1 MKLREIFTL
10 RKLRLKLRCNFTFCQ
25 IRPYGAR
32 SALYGLFVVLSVLFT
47 MATAL
52 SVADFLKILFGT
64 GDEVPLASG
73 NLVAMALD
81 RLYTWLISF
90 GQLNALLFFSGI
102 IFVLYAFKNVFTYLS
117 TIEISIIRANVVRS
131 LRNKMFH
138 KAMHLPMS
146 YYDRQRKGDVIAR
159 FTSDMV
165 EYEEGI
171 LGSIQMLLTAV
182 ISMTLYLF
190 MLFYINVKLTLFVLC
205 MLPLV
210 ALVISGIS
218 HRLKRSSKIVQ
229 EMNSYLVSLTDETI
243 GGLKVIK
250 SYTAIDF
257 SNHRFRAYNR
267 EYTRRRT
274 LMLRRID
281 AASPVSDFLGNS
293 IVIGIL
299 LFGAWLVFNGDQGL
313 TSELFISYVMLFVLM
328 IPPAKDF
335 STGLSQIKKGRAC
348 ADRIRAFL
356 AGAEEEDMLLC
367 PEPHVTPCE
376 HPVGLPVPPDVE
388 FRHVSFSYN
397 PGTLVLDDV
406 SFDVP
411 RGTTLALVGSS
422 GSGKST
428 IADLLCRMYN
438 CTHGQI
444 LLKGENILAIP
455 LADLRRRIGVVAQDT
470 LLFND
475 TVAANIAFGR
485 PSATRDEIEKAA
497 RDAQAHDFIVTLSQG
512 YDTPLG
518 EGGSLLSGGQR
529 QRISIARALLR
540 NPDLLIFDEATSALD
555 TESERLLQA
564 TLNEVLR
571 NRSAIVIAHRL
582 STVVNADNIIVL
594 DHGRVVEHGTH
605 TELMAINGR
614 YAQLVAL
621 QSF

>member
-1 MKLREIFTL
+1 MSLRDNFTL
-10 RKLRLKLRCNFTFCQ
+10 HQLK
-25 IRPYGAR
+25 PYSGQ

-64 GDEVPLASG
+64 GEDVPTASG

-81 RLYTWLISF
+81 RLYAWLISF
-90 GQLNALLFFSGI
+90 GQLNALLLFSGI
-102 IFVLYAFKNVFTYLS
+102 IFVLYSLKNVFSYLS
-117 TIEISIIRANVVRS
+117 AIEISIIRIGIVRN
-131 LRNKMFH
+131 LRNRMFH
-138 KAMHLPMS
+138 KAMRLPMS
-146 YYDRQRKGDVIAR
+146 YYDHHRKGDVMAR

-171 LGSIQMLLTAV
+171 LGSIQMLLTSV

-257 SNHRFRAYNR
+257 SNRRFRASNR

-281 AASPVSDFLGNS
+281 AASPVSDFLGNT

-299 LFGAWLVFNGDQGL
+299 LFGAWLVFSGDQGL

-348 ADRIRAFL
+348 SDRINAFL
-356 AGAEEEDMLLC
+356 N
-367 PEPHVTPCE
+367 EPSE
-376 HPVGLPVPPDVE
+376 PDVIRE
-388 FRHVSFSYN
+388 AEDKNPNLESPTVSLRHVSFSYN
-397 PGTLVLDDV
+397 EGVPVLEDI

-411 RGTTLALVGSS
+411 CGTTLALVGSS

-428 IADLLCRMYN
+428 IADLLCRFYP
-438 CTHGQI
+438 CTQGEI
-444 LLKGENILAIP
+444 LLGGIDINSMSLTA
-455 LADLRRRIGVVAQDT
+455 LRSRIGVVAQDT

-475 TVAANIAFGR
+475 TVAANIAFGCPGASR
-485 PSATRDEIEKAA
+485 HDVEQAA
-497 RDAQAHDFIVTLSQG
+497 RAAQAHDFIAALPKG
-512 YDTPLG
+512 YDTSLG
-518 EGGSLLSGGQR
+518 EGGNLLSGGQR

-540 NPDLLIFDEATSALD
+540 NPDLLILDEATSALD

-564 TLNEVLR
+564 TLDEVLR
-571 NRSAIVIAHRL
+571 HRSAIVIAHRL
-582 STVVNADNIIVL
+582 STVVNADCIVVL
-594 DHGRVVEHGTH
+594 DHGRVVERGTH
-605 TELMAINGR
+605 SELMALHGR
-614 YAQLVAL
+614 YAELVAL

>member
-1 MKLREIFTL
+1 MSLRDNFTL
-10 RKLRLKLRCNFTFCQ
+10 HQLK
-25 IRPYGAR
+25 PYSGQ

-64 GDEVPLASG
+64 GEDVPTVSG

-81 RLYTWLISF
+81 RLYAWLISF
-90 GQLNALLFFSGI
+90 GQLNALLLFSGI
-102 IFVLYAFKNVFTYLS
+102 IFVLYSLKNVFSYLS
-117 TIEISIIRANVVRS
+117 AIEISIIRIGIVRN
-131 LRNKMFH
+131 LRNRMFH
-138 KAMHLPMS
+138 KAMRLPMS
-146 YYDRQRKGDVIAR
+146 YYDHHRKGDVMAR

-171 LGSIQMLLTAV
+171 LGSIQMLLTSV

-257 SNHRFRAYNR
+257 SNRRFRASNR

-281 AASPVSDFLGNS
+281 AASPVSDFLGNT

-299 LFGAWLVFNGDQGL
+299 LFGAWLVFSGDQGL

-348 ADRIRAFL
+348 SDRINAFL
-356 AGAEEEDMLLC
+356 N
-367 PEPHVTPCE
+367 EPSE
-376 HPVGLPVPPDVE
+376 PDVIRE
-388 FRHVSFSYN
+388 AEDKNLNLESPTVSLRHVSFSYN
-397 PGTLVLDDV
+397 EGVPVLEDI

-411 RGTTLALVGSS
+411 CGTTLALVGSS

-428 IADLLCRMYN
+428 IADLLCRFYP
-438 CTHGQI
+438 CTQGEI
-444 LLKGENILAIP
+444 LLGGIDINSMSLTA
-455 LADLRRRIGVVAQDT
+455 LRSRIGVVAQDT

-475 TVAANIAFGR
+475 TVAANIAFGCPGASR
-485 PSATRDEIEKAA
+485 HDVEQAA
-497 RDAQAHDFIVTLSQG
+497 RAAQAHDFIAALPKG
-512 YDTPLG
+512 YDTSLG
-518 EGGSLLSGGQR
+518 EGGNLLSGGQR

-540 NPDLLIFDEATSALD
+540 NPDLLILDEATSALD

-564 TLNEVLR
+564 TLDEVLR
-571 NRSAIVIAHRL
+571 HRSAIVIAHRL
-582 STVVNADNIIVL
+582 STVVNADCIVVL
-594 DHGRVVEHGTH
+594 DHGRVVERGTH
-605 TELMAINGR
+605 SELMALHGR
-614 YAQLVAL
+614 YAELVAL

>member
-1 MKLREIFTL
+1 M
-10 RKLRLKLRCNFTFCQ
+10 
-25 IRPYGAR
+25 
-32 SALYGLFVVLSVLFT
+32 VLSVLFT

-64 GDEVPLASG
+64 GDATPVASG
-73 NLVAMALD
+73 NLVALCLD
-81 RLYTWLISF
+81 RLYSWLISF
-90 GQLNALLFFSGI
+90 GQLNALLLFSGI
-102 IFVLYAFKNVFTYLS
+102 IFVLYALKNVFSYLS
-117 TIEISIIRANVVRS
+117 AIEISIIRTSVVRS
-131 LRNKMFH
+131 LRNRLFH
-138 KAMHLPMS
+138 KAMRLPMS
-146 YYDRQRKGDVIAR
+146 YYDRHRKGDVMAR

-171 LGSIQMLLTAV
+171 LGSLQLLLTAV
-182 ISMTLYLF
+182 IGMTLYLF

-218 HRLKRSSKIVQ
+218 HRLKRNSKIVQ
-229 EMNSYLVSLTDETI
+229 EMNAYLVSLTDETI

-257 SNHRFRAYNR
+257 SNRRFRAANR

-274 LMLRRID
+274 FMLRRID
-281 AASPVSDFLGNS
+281 AASPVSDFLGNT

-299 LFGAWLVFNGDQGL
+299 LFGAWLVFGGDQGL
-313 TSELFISYVMLFVLM
+313 TPELFISYVMLFVLM

-348 ADRIRAFL
+348 ADRIEAFL
-356 AGAEEEDMLLC
+356 DEAEEPQILTASTTR
-367 PEPHVTPCE
+367 PAATPSA
-376 HPVGLPVPPDVE
+376 VAL
-388 FRHVSFSYN
+388 RHVSFAYE
-397 PGTLVLDDV
+397 PGIPVLNDINLE
-406 SFDVP
+406 VP
-411 RGTTLALVGSS
+411 HGTTLALVGSS

-438 CTHGQI
+438 CSQGEI
-444 LLKGENILAIP
+444 LLLGENIQSMP
-455 LADLRRRIGVVAQDT
+455 LATLRARIAVVAQDT

-485 PSATRDEIEKAA
+485 PDASRAEIEKAA
-497 RDAQAHDFIVTLSQG
+497 RDAQAHDFIAALPQG
-512 YDTPLG
+512 YDTSLG

-540 NPDLLIFDEATSALD
+540 NPDLLILDEATSALD

-571 NRSAIVIAHRL
+571 GRSAIVIAHRL
-582 STVVNADNIIVL
+582 STVVGADCIAVL
-594 DHGRVVEHGTH
+594 DHGRVVERGTH
-605 TELMAINGR
+605 AELIALNGR
-614 YAQLVAL
+614 YAELVAL

>member
-1 MKLREIFTL
+1 MKLRGNFTL
-10 RKLRLKLRCNFTFCQ
+10 KQLK
-25 IRPYGAR
+25 PYSAQ
-32 SALYGLFVVLSVLFT
+32 SALYGLFMVLSVLFT

-64 GDEVPLASG
+64 GDATPVATG
-73 NLVAMALD
+73 NLVALWLD
-81 RLYTWLISF
+81 RLYSWLISF
-90 GQLNALLFFSGI
+90 GQLKALLLFSGI
-102 IFVLYAFKNVFTYLS
+102 IFVLYALKNVFSYLS
-117 TIEISIIRANVVRS
+117 AVEISIIRTGIVRN
-131 LRNKMFH
+131 LRNRMFH

-146 YYDRQRKGDVIAR
+146 YYDHHRKGDVMAR

-182 ISMTLYLF
+182 IGMTLYLF

-210 ALVISGIS
+210 AFVISGIS
-218 HRLKRSSKIVQ
+218 HKLKRSSKIVQ

-257 SNHRFRAYNR
+257 SNRRFRASNR

-281 AASPVSDFLGNS
+281 AASPVSDFLGNT

-299 LFGAWLVFNGDQGL
+299 LFGAWLVFSGDQGL
-313 TSELFISYVMLFVLM
+313 TSELFISYLMLFVLM

-348 ADRIRAFL
+348 ADRIEQFL
-356 AGAEEEDMLLC
+356 NESSEPSEYAERFENA
-367 PEPHVTPCE
+367 EPSGNLVSLRHVT
-376 HPVGLPVPPDVE
+376 
-388 FRHVSFSYN
+388 FSYN
-397 PGTLVLDDV
+397 PGTPVLDDV

-411 RGTTLALVGSS
+411 RGTTVALVGSS

-428 IADLLCRMYN
+428 IADLLCRFYP
-438 CTHGQI
+438 CTQGAI
-444 LLKGENILAIP
+444 MLDGVNINNMP
-455 LADLRRRIGVVAQDT
+455 LADLRSRIGVVAQDT

-475 TVAANIAFGR
+475 TVAANIAFGC
-485 PSATRDEIEKAA
+485 PNATRADIEQAA
-497 RDAQAHDFIVTLSQG
+497 RAAQAHDFIISLAQG
-512 YDTPLG
+512 YDTSLG

-564 TLNEVLR
+564 TLDEVLR
-571 NRSAIVIAHRL
+571 HRSAIVIAHRL
-582 STVVNADNIIVL
+582 STVVNADCIVVL
-594 DHGRVVEHGTH
+594 DHGRVVERGTH
-605 TELMAINGR
+605 TQLMALNGR

>member
-1 MKLREIFTL
+1 MSLRDNFTL
-10 RKLRLKLRCNFTFCQ
+10 HQLK
-25 IRPYGAR
+25 PYSGQ

-64 GDEVPLASG
+64 GEDVPTASG

-81 RLYTWLISF
+81 RLYAWLISF
-90 GQLNALLFFSGI
+90 GQLNALLLFSGI
-102 IFVLYAFKNVFTYLS
+102 IFVLYSLKNVFSYLS
-117 TIEISIIRANVVRS
+117 AIEISIIRIGIVRN
-131 LRNKMFH
+131 LRNRMFH
-138 KAMHLPMS
+138 KAMRLPMS
-146 YYDRQRKGDVIAR
+146 YYDHHRKGDVMAR

-171 LGSIQMLLTAV
+171 LGSIQMLLTSV

-257 SNHRFRAYNR
+257 SNRRFRASNR

-281 AASPVSDFLGNS
+281 AASPVSDFLGNT

-299 LFGAWLVFNGDQGL
+299 LFGAWLVFSGDQGL

-348 ADRIRAFL
+348 SDRINAFL
-356 AGAEEEDMLLC
+356 N
-367 PEPHVTPCE
+367 EPSE
-376 HPVGLPVPPDVE
+376 PDVIRE
-388 FRHVSFSYN
+388 AEDKNPNLESPTVSLCHVSFSYN
-397 PGTLVLDDV
+397 EGVPVLEDI

-411 RGTTLALVGSS
+411 CGTTLALVGSS

-428 IADLLCRMYN
+428 IADLLCRFYP
-438 CTHGQI
+438 CTQGEI
-444 LLKGENILAIP
+444 LLGGIDINSMSLTA
-455 LADLRRRIGVVAQDT
+455 LRSRIGVVAQDT

-475 TVAANIAFGR
+475 TVAANIAFGCPGASR
-485 PSATRDEIEKAA
+485 HDVEQAA
-497 RDAQAHDFIVTLSQG
+497 RAAQAHDFIAALPKG
-512 YDTPLG
+512 YDTSLG
-518 EGGSLLSGGQR
+518 EGGNLLSGGQR

-540 NPDLLIFDEATSALD
+540 NPDLLILDEATSALD

-564 TLNEVLR
+564 TLDEVLR
-571 NRSAIVIAHRL
+571 HRSAIVIAHRL
-582 STVVNADNIIVL
+582 STVVNADCIVVL
-594 DHGRVVEHGTH
+594 DHGRVVERGTH
-605 TELMAINGR
+605 SELMALHGR
-614 YAQLVAL
+614 YAELVAL

>member
-1 MKLREIFTL
+1 MSLRDNFTL
-10 RKLRLKLRCNFTFCQ
+10 HQLK
-25 IRPYGAR
+25 PYSGQ

-64 GDEVPLASG
+64 GEDIPTASG

-81 RLYTWLISF
+81 RLYAWLISF
-90 GQLNALLFFSGI
+90 GQLNALLLFSGI
-102 IFVLYAFKNVFTYLS
+102 IFVLYSLKNVFSYLS
-117 TIEISIIRANVVRS
+117 AIEISIIRIGIVRN
-131 LRNKMFH
+131 LRNRMFH
-138 KAMHLPMS
+138 KAMRLPMS
-146 YYDRQRKGDVIAR
+146 YYDHHRKGDVMAR

-171 LGSIQMLLTAV
+171 LGSIQMLLTSV

-257 SNHRFRAYNR
+257 SNRRFRASNR

-281 AASPVSDFLGNS
+281 AASPVSDFLGNT

-299 LFGAWLVFNGDQGL
+299 LFGAWLVFSGDQGL

-348 ADRIRAFL
+348 SDRINAFL
-356 AGAEEEDMLLC
+356 N
-367 PEPHVTPCE
+367 EPSE
-376 HPVGLPVPPDVE
+376 PDVIRE
-388 FRHVSFSYN
+388 AEDKNPNLESPTVSLRHVSFSYN
-397 PGTLVLDDV
+397 EGVPVLEDI

-411 RGTTLALVGSS
+411 CGTTLALVGSS

-428 IADLLCRMYN
+428 IADLLCRFYP
-438 CTHGQI
+438 CTQGEI
-444 LLKGENILAIP
+444 LLGGIDINSMSLTA
-455 LADLRRRIGVVAQDT
+455 LRSRIGVVAQDT

-475 TVAANIAFGR
+475 TVAANIAFGCPGASR
-485 PSATRDEIEKAA
+485 HDVEQAA
-497 RDAQAHDFIVTLSQG
+497 RAAQAHDFIAALPKG
-512 YDTPLG
+512 YDTSLG
-518 EGGSLLSGGQR
+518 EGGNLLSGGQR

-540 NPDLLIFDEATSALD
+540 NPDLLILDEADVMLQRVEQFMDARPFLQQVLPCCPVVILTLVVPYIAILQR
-555 TESERLLQA
+555 RLANHQFFYVCH
-564 TLNEVLR
+564 NFYYFK
-571 NRSAIVIAHRL
+571 
-582 STVVNADNIIVL
+582 D
-594 DHGRVVEHGTH
+594 
-605 TELMAINGR
+605 
-614 YAQLVAL
+614 
-621 QSF
+621 F